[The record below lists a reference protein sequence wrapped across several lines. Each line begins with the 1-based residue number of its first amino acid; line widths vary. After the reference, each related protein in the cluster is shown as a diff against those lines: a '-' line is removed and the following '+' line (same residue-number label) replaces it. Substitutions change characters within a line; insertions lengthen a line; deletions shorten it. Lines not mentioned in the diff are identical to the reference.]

1 MTVFRTRDI
10 IMVLLMMIAAAMT
23 YMVKYDAQRRTQDV
37 RQIERRIETE
47 RDTIQLLYADW
58 ALMTQPARLQQLVTQ
73 YQDQLGLQVIV
84 PGQIVKAD
92 DIPVRVPDAIDT
104 IIKGSDKLIA
114 GAGGRRETD
123 SMHTGSI
130 RP

>member
-10 IMVLLMMIAAAMT
+10 IMVLLMIVAAAMT
-23 YMVKYDAQRRTQDV
+23 YMVKYDAQKRTQDV
-37 RQIERRIETE
+37 RRIERRIKTE
-47 RDTIQLLYADW
+47 RDTIKLLYADW

-84 PGQIVKAD
+84 PRQIVKAG
-92 DIPVRVPDAIDT
+92 DIPERLPDAIDT
-104 IIKGSDKLIA
+104 IINGSDKLIA
-114 GAGGRRETD
+114 GADGRQETD
-123 SMHTGSI
+123 SLRTSSI